1 MNKMDKILEVKNFS
15 VSYDDKKILKNINM
29 YIDRNKITAIIGP
42 SGCGKSTFLKSL
54 NMMIN
59 EEKGAKTFGDIF
71 FEGKNIK
78 GFEVELLRKNIGLVF
93 QTPTPFPF
101 SIYKNMTYAPIYYG
115 VMDKILEVKNFSVS
129 YDDKKILKN
138 INMYIDKN
146 KITAIIGPSGCGK
159 STFLKSLNMMINEE
173 KGAKTFGDI
182 FFEGKNIKNFEV
194 ENLRKN
200 IGLVFQTPTPFPF
213 SIYKN
218 MTYAPIYYGIK
229 NKNQLDNLVK
239 EKLKLAGLYDEIK
252 DEINKSALSLSG
264 GQQQR
269 LCIARELTVEPEVLL
284 LDEPCSALDIQNTIK
299 IEEMLKNLSKN
310 YTIIIV
316 THNLAQAKRI
326 ADKTAFFFD
335 GELVE
340 YEYTEKIFSNP
351 RDEKTKKYINGI
363 FG

>member
-54 NMMIN
+54 NMMIT

-78 GFEVELLRKNIGLVF
+78 
-93 QTPTPFPF
+93 
-101 SIYKNMTYAPIYYG
+101 
-115 VMDKILEVKNFSVS
+115 D
-129 YDDKKILKN
+129 
-138 INMYIDKN
+138 
-146 KITAIIGPSGCGK
+146 
-159 STFLKSLNMMINEE
+159 
-173 KGAKTFGDI
+173 
-182 FFEGKNIKNFEV
+182 FEV

-229 NKNQLDNLVK
+229 DKNQLDNLVK

-340 YEYTEKIFSNP
+340 YEDTEKIFSNP
-351 RDEKTKKYINGI
+351 SDEKTKKYINGI

>member
-78 GFEVELLRKNIGLVF
+78 
-93 QTPTPFPF
+93 
-101 SIYKNMTYAPIYYG
+101 
-115 VMDKILEVKNFSVS
+115 D
-129 YDDKKILKN
+129 
-138 INMYIDKN
+138 
-146 KITAIIGPSGCGK
+146 
-159 STFLKSLNMMINEE
+159 
-173 KGAKTFGDI
+173 
-182 FFEGKNIKNFEV
+182 FEV

-340 YEYTEKIFSNP
+340 YEDTEKIFSNP
-351 RDEKTKKYINGI
+351 RYEKTKKYINGI

>member
-78 GFEVELLRKNIGLVF
+78 
-93 QTPTPFPF
+93 
-101 SIYKNMTYAPIYYG
+101 
-115 VMDKILEVKNFSVS
+115 D
-129 YDDKKILKN
+129 
-138 INMYIDKN
+138 
-146 KITAIIGPSGCGK
+146 
-159 STFLKSLNMMINEE
+159 
-173 KGAKTFGDI
+173 
-182 FFEGKNIKNFEV
+182 FEV

-335 GELVE
+335 GELLE
-340 YEYTEKIFSNP
+340 YEDTEKIFSNP

>member
-78 GFEVELLRKNIGLVF
+78 
-93 QTPTPFPF
+93 
-101 SIYKNMTYAPIYYG
+101 
-115 VMDKILEVKNFSVS
+115 D
-129 YDDKKILKN
+129 
-138 INMYIDKN
+138 
-146 KITAIIGPSGCGK
+146 
-159 STFLKSLNMMINEE
+159 
-173 KGAKTFGDI
+173 
-182 FFEGKNIKNFEV
+182 FEV

-310 YTIIIV
+310 YTIVIV

-340 YEYTEKIFSNP
+340 YEDTEKIFSNP

>member
-54 NMMIN
+54 NMMIT

-78 GFEVELLRKNIGLVF
+78 
-93 QTPTPFPF
+93 
-101 SIYKNMTYAPIYYG
+101 
-115 VMDKILEVKNFSVS
+115 D
-129 YDDKKILKN
+129 
-138 INMYIDKN
+138 
-146 KITAIIGPSGCGK
+146 
-159 STFLKSLNMMINEE
+159 
-173 KGAKTFGDI
+173 
-182 FFEGKNIKNFEV
+182 FEV

>member
-54 NMMIN
+54 NMMIT
-59 EEKGAKTFGDIF
+59 EEKGAKIFGDIF

-78 GFEVELLRKNIGLVF
+78 
-93 QTPTPFPF
+93 
-101 SIYKNMTYAPIYYG
+101 
-115 VMDKILEVKNFSVS
+115 D
-129 YDDKKILKN
+129 
-138 INMYIDKN
+138 
-146 KITAIIGPSGCGK
+146 
-159 STFLKSLNMMINEE
+159 
-173 KGAKTFGDI
+173 
-182 FFEGKNIKNFEV
+182 FEV

-229 NKNQLDNLVK
+229 DKNQLDNLVK

-340 YEYTEKIFSNP
+340 YEDTEKIFSNP
-351 RDEKTKKYINGI
+351 SDEKTKKYINGI

>member
-15 VSYDDKKILKNINM
+15 VSYNDKKILKNINM

-54 NMMIN
+54 NMMID

-78 GFEVELLRKNIGLVF
+78 DFEV
-93 QTPTPFPF
+93 
-101 SIYKNMTYAPIYYG
+101 
-115 VMDKILEVKNFSVS
+115 
-129 YDDKKILKN
+129 
-138 INMYIDKN
+138 
-146 KITAIIGPSGCGK
+146 
-159 STFLKSLNMMINEE
+159 
-173 KGAKTFGDI
+173 DI
-182 FFEGKNIKNFEV
+182 
-194 ENLRKN
+194 LRKN

-239 EKLKLAGLYDEIK
+239 EKLKLAGLYDEVK

-269 LCIARELTVEPEVLL
+269 LCIARELTVEPEILL

-299 IEEMLKNLSKN
+299 IEKMLKNLSKN

-340 YEYTEKIFSNP
+340 YGDTEKIFSNP
-351 RDEKTKKYINGI
+351 SDEKTKKYINGI

>member
-54 NMMIN
+54 NMMIT

-78 GFEVELLRKNIGLVF
+78 
-93 QTPTPFPF
+93 
-101 SIYKNMTYAPIYYG
+101 
-115 VMDKILEVKNFSVS
+115 D
-129 YDDKKILKN
+129 
-138 INMYIDKN
+138 
-146 KITAIIGPSGCGK
+146 
-159 STFLKSLNMMINEE
+159 
-173 KGAKTFGDI
+173 
-182 FFEGKNIKNFEV
+182 FEV

-340 YEYTEKIFSNP
+340 YEDTEKIFSNP
-351 RDEKTKKYINGI
+351 SDEKTKKYINGI

>member
-54 NMMIN
+54 NLMIT

-78 GFEVELLRKNIGLVF
+78 
-93 QTPTPFPF
+93 
-101 SIYKNMTYAPIYYG
+101 
-115 VMDKILEVKNFSVS
+115 D
-129 YDDKKILKN
+129 
-138 INMYIDKN
+138 
-146 KITAIIGPSGCGK
+146 
-159 STFLKSLNMMINEE
+159 
-173 KGAKTFGDI
+173 
-182 FFEGKNIKNFEV
+182 FEV

-340 YEYTEKIFSNP
+340 YEDTKKIFSNP

>member
-54 NMMIN
+54 NMMIT

-78 GFEVELLRKNIGLVF
+78 DFEIELLRKNIGLVF

-115 VMDKILEVKNFSVS
+115 
-129 YDDKKILKN
+129 
-138 INMYIDKN
+138 
-146 KITAIIGPSGCGK
+146 
-159 STFLKSLNMMINEE
+159 
-173 KGAKTFGDI
+173 
-182 FFEGKNIKNFEV
+182 IKD
-194 ENLRKN
+194 
-200 IGLVFQTPTPFPF
+200 
-213 SIYKN
+213 
-218 MTYAPIYYGIK
+218 
-229 NKNQLDNLVK
+229 KNQLDNLVK

-252 DEINKSALSLSG
+252 DEINKSAFSLSG

-340 YEYTEKIFSNP
+340 YEDTEKIFSNP

>member
-15 VSYDDKKILKNINM
+15 VSYDDKKILKNVNM

-54 NMMIN
+54 NMMIT
-59 EEKGAKTFGDIF
+59 EEKGAKIFGDIF

-78 GFEVELLRKNIGLVF
+78 
-93 QTPTPFPF
+93 
-101 SIYKNMTYAPIYYG
+101 
-115 VMDKILEVKNFSVS
+115 D
-129 YDDKKILKN
+129 
-138 INMYIDKN
+138 
-146 KITAIIGPSGCGK
+146 
-159 STFLKSLNMMINEE
+159 
-173 KGAKTFGDI
+173 
-182 FFEGKNIKNFEV
+182 FEV

-200 IGLVFQTPTPFPF
+200 IGLVFQTPTLFPF

-340 YEYTEKIFSNP
+340 YEDTEKIFSNP

>member
-15 VSYDDKKILKNINM
+15 VSYDDKKILKNINI

-78 GFEVELLRKNIGLVF
+78 
-93 QTPTPFPF
+93 
-101 SIYKNMTYAPIYYG
+101 
-115 VMDKILEVKNFSVS
+115 D
-129 YDDKKILKN
+129 
-138 INMYIDKN
+138 
-146 KITAIIGPSGCGK
+146 
-159 STFLKSLNMMINEE
+159 
-173 KGAKTFGDI
+173 
-182 FFEGKNIKNFEV
+182 FEV

-229 NKNQLDNLVK
+229 DKNQLDNLVK

-310 YTIIIV
+310 YTIIVV

-340 YEYTEKIFSNP
+340 YEDTEKIFSNP

>member
-1 MNKMDKILEVKNFS
+1 MNK
-15 VSYDDKKILKNINM
+15 
-29 YIDRNKITAIIGP
+29 
-42 SGCGKSTFLKSL
+42 
-54 NMMIN
+54 
-59 EEKGAKTFGDIF
+59 
-71 FEGKNIK
+71 
-78 GFEVELLRKNIGLVF
+78 
-93 QTPTPFPF
+93 
-101 SIYKNMTYAPIYYG
+101 
-115 VMDKILEVKNFSVS
+115 MDKILEVKNFSVS

-182 FFEGKNIKNFEV
+182 FFEGKNIKDFEV

-340 YEYTEKIFSNP
+340 YEDTEKIFSNP

>member
-78 GFEVELLRKNIGLVF
+78 
-93 QTPTPFPF
+93 
-101 SIYKNMTYAPIYYG
+101 
-115 VMDKILEVKNFSVS
+115 
-129 YDDKKILKN
+129 
-138 INMYIDKN
+138 
-146 KITAIIGPSGCGK
+146 
-159 STFLKSLNMMINEE
+159 
-173 KGAKTFGDI
+173 
-182 FFEGKNIKNFEV
+182 NFEI
-194 ENLRKN
+194 ELLRKN

-310 YTIIIV
+310 YTIIVV

-340 YEYTEKIFSNP
+340 YEDTEKIFSNP

>member
-1 MNKMDKILEVKNFS
+1 MNEMDKILEVKNFS

-78 GFEVELLRKNIGLVF
+78 
-93 QTPTPFPF
+93 
-101 SIYKNMTYAPIYYG
+101 
-115 VMDKILEVKNFSVS
+115 
-129 YDDKKILKN
+129 
-138 INMYIDKN
+138 
-146 KITAIIGPSGCGK
+146 
-159 STFLKSLNMMINEE
+159 
-173 KGAKTFGDI
+173 
-182 FFEGKNIKNFEV
+182 NFEI
-194 ENLRKN
+194 ELLRKN

-252 DEINKSALSLSG
+252 DEINKSALLLSG

-326 ADKTAFFFD
+326 ADKIAFFFD

>member
-78 GFEVELLRKNIGLVF
+78 
-93 QTPTPFPF
+93 
-101 SIYKNMTYAPIYYG
+101 
-115 VMDKILEVKNFSVS
+115 D
-129 YDDKKILKN
+129 
-138 INMYIDKN
+138 
-146 KITAIIGPSGCGK
+146 
-159 STFLKSLNMMINEE
+159 
-173 KGAKTFGDI
+173 
-182 FFEGKNIKNFEV
+182 FEV

-229 NKNQLDNLVK
+229 DKNQLDNLVK

-340 YEYTEKIFSNP
+340 YEDTEKIFSNP
-351 RDEKTKKYINGI
+351 SDEKTKKYINGI

>member
-78 GFEVELLRKNIGLVF
+78 
-93 QTPTPFPF
+93 
-101 SIYKNMTYAPIYYG
+101 
-115 VMDKILEVKNFSVS
+115 D
-129 YDDKKILKN
+129 
-138 INMYIDKN
+138 
-146 KITAIIGPSGCGK
+146 
-159 STFLKSLNMMINEE
+159 
-173 KGAKTFGDI
+173 
-182 FFEGKNIKNFEV
+182 FEV

-229 NKNQLDNLVK
+229 DKNQLDNLVK

-326 ADKTAFFFD
+326 ADKTAFFFE
-335 GELVE
+335 GELIE
-340 YEYTEKIFSNP
+340 YEDTEKIFSNP

>member
-78 GFEVELLRKNIGLVF
+78 
-93 QTPTPFPF
+93 
-101 SIYKNMTYAPIYYG
+101 
-115 VMDKILEVKNFSVS
+115 D
-129 YDDKKILKN
+129 
-138 INMYIDKN
+138 
-146 KITAIIGPSGCGK
+146 
-159 STFLKSLNMMINEE
+159 
-173 KGAKTFGDI
+173 
-182 FFEGKNIKNFEV
+182 FEV

-340 YEYTEKIFSNP
+340 YEDTEKIFSNP